1 MAALDAVTFVNT
13 ESFAGD
19 EGVNQVKVDF
29 HGEVKGGAYRLQN
42 FAAVISLTA
51 DEDNVTINADRM
63 GTYDGK
69 NLEDSLTFSV
79 KEEGIIDLN
88 GEISSTYE
96 GETGKEN
103 NRISIT
109 EGEDTL
115 FTMNVENTVD
125 ELENRTVPLC
135 HGIRCLRLDPETSGE
150 KQQSPVLPDPL
161 LSHGK
166 PDLYTCFCGYRAL
179 GAIDPVDRAVV
190 SALLLSSLRS
200 LLRTSK

>member
-42 FAAVISLTA
+42 FAAVIGLTA
-51 DEDNVTINADRM
+51 DEDNVTINADRV

-88 GEISSTYE
+88 GSPALMK
-96 GETGKEN
+96 GKQEKK
-103 NRISIT
+103 IT
-109 EGEDTL
+109 V
-115 FTMNVENTVD
+115 FPSQKVKI
-125 ELENRTVPLC
+125 PY
-135 HGIRCLRLDPETSGE
+135 
-150 KQQSPVLPDPL
+150 LP
-161 LSHGK
+161 
-166 PDLYTCFCGYRAL
+166 
-179 GAIDPVDRAVV
+179 
-190 SALLLSSLRS
+190 
-200 LLRTSK
+200 